1 MVLCSLVLLAATASG
16 QTKPAS
22 PIVAGYLPTWRLG
35 RSSYKDFAGLSDVIV
50 FSAVPMSTGELDTS
64 AIDPEKLAV
73 LQEQKAAYGYRT
85 LLTIGG
91 WGRSG
96 EFATVCK
103 TATTRSKFIA
113 GIKRYLTENDF
124 DGVDYNWENPTT
136 TQDQQAYTK
145 LIIETDTAFKK
156 TKLRLTAK
164 VAPFI
169 NLPKSAW
176 SALDAIHVM
185 SYDHPGAHSTQPDA
199 ERDLDLLASKGAP
212 KERLVLGIPFY
223 GRNLLDA
230 SKTMSYAE
238 IFKQFRPDKGSDE
251 AGDYSFNG
259 IDTVKK
265 KAGLVKLT
273 GIGGVMIWE
282 LGQDAPGTDSLLKA
296 ILTIV
301 KVKR

>member
-64 AIDPEKLAV
+64 AIDAEKLAI

-96 EFATVCK
+96 EFSTVCK

-113 GIKRYLTENDF
+113 GIKKYLLDNDF
-124 DGVDYNWENPTT
+124 DGVDYSWETPSS

-145 LIIETDTAFKK
+145 LILETDAAFKK
-156 TKLRLTAK
+156 TKFRLTAK
-164 VAPFI
+164 VPAFL

-176 SALDAIHVM
+176 TALDAIHVS
-185 SYDHPGAHSTQPDA
+185 SYDHPGAHSTLPDA
-199 ERDLDLLASKGAP
+199 ERDLDLLASRGAP
-212 KERLVLGIPFY
+212 KDKLILGIPFY
-223 GRNLLDA
+223 GRSLLD
-230 SKTMSYAE
+230 STKTMSYSE
-238 IFKQFRPDKGSDE
+238 IFKQFRPDKAADE
-251 AGDYSFNG
+251 AGDFSFNG